1 MEVKEVLIDVLILK
15 LNWKYINKFKCD
27 GCDYEQMV
35 QFDLIVHDDLLHY
48 KKGNNSFKEF
58 GVSGTIYCE

>member
-27 GCDYEQMV
+27 GCDYEKMV

-48 KKGNNSFKEF
+48 KKGNSSFK
-58 GVSGTIYCE
+58 